1 MATVDVVMSGD
12 IPSPVLGGNRRS
24 INRKL
29 RRMFDGAKRPT
40 KRSKLLDRLPPSY
53 DSRNQTSEQ
62 YYVKTVT
69 TTVNGE
75 TRERNARLVLREPSR
90 RIPESEKPSK
100 VVKSKVS

>member
-1 MATVDVVMSGD
+1 MLSGGFMSTVDVVMNGD

-29 RRMFDGAKRPT
+29 KRMFDGAKRPT
-40 KRSKLLDRLPPSY
+40 NRSRLLDRLPPSY
-53 DSRNQTSEQ
+53 DPRSQTSDQ
-62 YYVKTVT
+62 YYVKVMWDGTV
-69 TTVNGE
+69 
-75 TRERNARLVLREPSR
+75 RLVLREPTR